1 MNNTFISRLANN
13 KEYLKSI
20 GYNLSNDKINEI
32 GTIQKYLNKYCFNND
47 IALIITFKI
56 QEDNM
61 ESFNTRNFYSLEKY
75 IKYLLDKTGGIN

>member
-32 GTIQKYLNKYCFNND
+32 EFIYKHLKKYCFNND